1 MRGAR
6 LILSDE
12 DWSALVLRHMDGPD
26 PGSFTQEIVD
36 RVGRVGD
43 ITALNRWLLRATA
56 IWNATPQ
63 PDRGGKSANELLAE
77 ERPRRGQTS
86 RPACR
91 GAHRRRIVDT
101 TI

>member
-1 MRGAR
+1 MTAAARREGRTR

-12 DWSALVLRHMDGPD
+12 DWGTLVLRHIYGPD

-36 RVGRVGD
+36 RVGRAAD
-43 ITALNRWLLRATA
+43 ITALNRWLLLATA

-77 ERPRRGQTS
+77 PEERPRPQPG
-86 RPACR
+86 RPP
-91 GAHRRRIVDT
+91 RRWP
-101 TI
+101 